1 MTIYY
6 QSHVR
11 GYGRYNPAV
20 NGLIFQKTVV
30 WKWVNFA
37 FWLANV
43 FKGLAMIVGI
53 CTFTFSLY
61 ITASSYHLLSLTGMV
76 LIACVIVL
84 LAKDE
89 LSGAFDAIVWDHI
102 RSRVLRGCIQG
113 SFTDESGWMITD
125 NRTDSTRGLPR
136 FLSMFKAVNHPRRV
150 LKVVADD
157 GESFVIGWDFRPL
170 ALSIDTNTVMVR
182 GQIQR
187 YVKQLFS

>member
-1 MTIYY
+1 
-6 QSHVR
+6 
-11 GYGRYNPAV
+11 
-20 NGLIFQKTVV
+20 
-30 WKWVNFA
+30 
-37 FWLANV
+37 
-43 FKGLAMIVGI
+43 
-53 CTFTFSLY
+53 
-61 ITASSYHLLSLTGMV
+61 MV

-102 RSRVLRGCIQG
+102 RSRVLRWCILG

-125 NRTDSTRGLPR
+125 NRTDSIRGLPR

-170 ALSIDTNTVMVR
+170 ALSIDINAVMVK
-182 GQIQR
+182 GHSQR
-187 YVKQLFS
+187 YVKQLFF